1 MSTTTCTVSLIVMG
15 LALVSPGT
23 LRAEDETKTDK
34 HVVQTEVHFA
44 FDSAELTASARSQLD
59 QAARWIREQKA
70 GSILIEGHA
79 DLAGSEPYNKDLS
92 ERRAF
97 AARDYLMAKGVP
109 AEMVRI
115 LPYGEGLPAID
126 SNGPEWLNRR
136 ILVTAVQREPIVET
150 SIESRRELV
159 PYPRD
164 VYRDRVV
171 EVPAPAAAPRKPL
184 GLEVLAGG
192 GVTGFMDDLT
202 NDTTDT
208 GGMWTARVV
217 AGSRSRVAV
226 EAAYVGSAQ
235 DIDALG
241 VDANATVLG
250 SGLEADVRLNFTREL
265 MLQPYVFAG
274 IGWTHYQITNS
285 DVNTSSIQEDDDVM
299 QLPAGAGFSLR
310 LTRSMIFDVRGTVRA
325 AVDDG
330 MFDQVGNSED
340 DGLESWSTTAHLGFG
355 F

>member
-126 SNGPEWLNRR
+126 SNGP
-136 ILVTAVQREPIVET
+136 
-150 SIESRRELV
+150 
-159 PYPRD
+159 
-164 VYRDRVV
+164 
-171 EVPAPAAAPRKPL
+171 
-184 GLEVLAGG
+184 
-192 GVTGFMDDLT
+192 
-202 NDTTDT
+202 
-208 GGMWTARVV
+208 
-217 AGSRSRVAV
+217 
-226 EAAYVGSAQ
+226 
-235 DIDALG
+235 
-241 VDANATVLG
+241 
-250 SGLEADVRLNFTREL
+250 
-265 MLQPYVFAG
+265 
-274 IGWTHYQITNS
+274 WTHYQITNS

-330 MFDQVGNSED
+330 MFDQVGNTED